1 MIIYI
6 IYGIIQGVS
15 EFLPISSSGHLYI
28 VSNIL
33 GFSSSSKL
41 AFFVWLHFATLF
53 AVLVFFYKEIVLILK
68 KKAIVTNIIIT
79 TIVTSVMAIA
89 IEKTIG
95 IYFDNHHL
103 IMYGFM
109 ATAVLLL
116 LSKFRSGGVM
126 SIDQYNIK
134 EAVILGIVQGIAVIP
149 GISRSGITITT
160 LMRRGFNPTI
170 SFQLS
175 FIAAIPVI
183 LAAFIYESSSIIH
196 NAFSTIYVWGFIS
209 AFISGLAALKILN
222 KVISRKHLYYFGY
235 YCIFMIAVSLII

>member
-1 MIIYI
+1 MIVYI
-6 IYGIIQGVS
+6 IYGIIQGIS

-33 GFSSSSKL
+33 KFGSSGKL

-53 AVLVFFYKEIVLILK
+53 AVLVFFYKEIVLALK
-68 KKAIVTNIIIT
+68 KKTIVTSIIIT
-79 TIVTSVMAIA
+79 TIVTSVIAIL

-95 IYFDNHHL
+95 SYFDNHYL
-103 IMYGFM
+103 IMCGFIV
-109 ATAVLLL
+109 TAVFLL
-116 LSKFRSGGVM
+116 LSKFGSGGVM
-126 SIDQYNIK
+126 SMDQYNIK

-160 LMRRGFNPTI
+160 LMRRGFNSTI

-175 FIAAIPVI
+175 FIAAVPVI
-183 LAAFIYESSSIIH
+183 LSAFIYESGSIMH
-196 NAFSTIYVWGFIS
+196 NTFSTIYIWGFIS

-222 KVISRKHLYYFGY
+222 KVINKRWLYYFGY